1 MATPGNDTAAPTP
14 RPEAGSPKDPSVRA
28 LFGRRIRE
36 LRKARGYSQEG
47 FAAAS
52 GLDRSY
58 YGGIERGERNVSL
71 ENIAAIARALDVP
84 VRELFPEEEPPGET
98 PSVERG

>member
-1 MATPGNDTAAPTP
+1 MATLGNNSADQKPA
-14 RPEAGSPKDPSVRA
+14 KDLSIQA
-28 LFGRRIRE
+28 SFGRRVRE
-36 LRKARGYSQEG
+36 LRKERGFSQER

-58 YGGIERGERNVSL
+58 YGGVERGERNVSL

-84 VRELFPEEEPPGET
+84 VRELFPSEDPPA
-98 PSVERG
+98 

>member
-1 MATPGNDTAAPTP
+1 M
-14 RPEAGSPKDPSVRA
+14 KDPSVRA
-28 LFGRRIRE
+28 LFGRRARE
-36 LRKARGYSQEG
+36 LRKGRGYSQEG

-84 VRELFPEEEPPGET
+84 IRELFPSDVKPD
-98 PSVERG
+98 

>member
-1 MATPGNDTAAPTP
+1 MATPENNAAERKP
-14 RPEAGSPKDPSVRA
+14 ANAPSVQA
-28 LFGRRIRE
+28 SFGRRVRE
-36 LRKARGYSQEG
+36 LRKERGFSQER

-58 YGGIERGERNVSL
+58 YGGVERGERNVSL

-84 VRELFPEEEPPGET
+84 IRELFPSEP
-98 PSVERG
+98 SKNARD

>member
-1 MATPGNDTAAPTP
+1 MA
-14 RPEAGSPKDPSVRA
+14 KDPSVRA
-28 LFGRRIRE
+28 LFGHRIRE
-36 LRKARGYSQEG
+36 LRKERGFSQEG

-58 YGGIERGERNVSL
+58 YGGVERGERNVAL

-84 VRELFPEEEPPGET
+84 IRELFPSKEPPA
-98 PSVERG
+98 